1 MLVGAGTSGVT
12 QLSVGATGTVLAGVS
27 GADPAFTAGPTLTAI
42 GLGGV
47 AGATG
52 ISFFNAA
59 VSPSANGQAS
69 AGAAGTNGLVL
80 TGQGSSNDVTLEKK
94 SGTVAC
100 GVPTGTQTLN
110 CKTLTLTSAAYAALA
125 PTPTRAGDIIYWN
138 GAGWTTIAGNN
149 SGTQVLQE
157 NSSGIPSWA
166 SVAGTGT
173 VTSVNILDSVGLTV
187 SGTCNST
194 TAISC
199 TVKQALN
206 NAVTQASPSNPPTT
220 SNTVAFAM
228 GGLGGACSI
237 TPIYSTRIIAFFNG
251 LVTIQAREMVSRC
264 AFSMEQASSRRAAQ
278 PPLAPPSGR
287 QRA

>member
-1 MLVGAGTSGVT
+1 LAIQFVG
-12 QLSVGATGTVLAGVS
+12 
-27 GADPAFTAGPTLTAI
+27 AGPTLTAI
-42 GLGGV
+42 GLGGA

-110 CKTLTLTSAAYAALA
+110 CKTLTLTNPLAIAQGGTGQTTASAAYAALA

-173 VTSVNILDSVGLTV
+173 VTSVNILGSVGLTV

-194 TAISC
+194 TAIVARSSKLS
-199 TVKQALN
+199 TMLSRRRARRIRLRPR
-206 NAVTQASPSNPPTT
+206 TPSPLRWE
-220 SNTVAFAM
+220 
-228 GGLGGACSI
+228 GWEGACSI
-237 TPIYSTRIIAFFNG
+237 TPI
-251 LVTIQAREMVSRC
+251 
-264 AFSMEQASSRRAAQ
+264 
-278 PPLAPPSGR
+278 
-287 QRA
+287 